1 MLAKLTPA
9 EYQFKYRTRPLVED
23 SVKRKAIIHN
33 TDIRLFT
40 NDTISQEGE
49 DKEILEE
56 EFLQKQQK
64 KVKPKR

>member
-1 MLAKLTPA
+1 M
-9 EYQFKYRTRPLVED
+9 
-23 SVKRKAIIHN
+23 KRKAIIRH

-64 KVKPKR
+64 KVKPKRIDRERQRKDKQTERGKR